1 MGSRNGSK
9 KTRHLGKAV
18 ASVQVRHY
26 DTWIMVIAVE
36 MLGRGQIWLLSRQSL
51 QGLLMDWMWEV
62 KKIKDSQVNV
72 RF

>member
-36 MLGRGQIWLLSRQSL
+36 MLGHGQIWLLSRQSL
-51 QGLLMDWMWEV
+51 QGLLMD
-62 KKIKDSQVNV
+62 
-72 RF
+72 